1 MNDLKFPLRQLLKNP
16 GFTAV
21 AVLTHEILD
30 FRFAI
35 CDLAAGRRNPASRHD
50 GGQFAGLPSQ
60 RLNYIPARQTG
71 VGNRQL
77 ASPIANRKSEIANR

>member
-1 MNDLKFPLRQLLKNP
+1 MSDLKFAFRQLLKNP
-16 GFTAV
+16 GFGM
-21 AVLTHEILD
+21 ILD
-30 FRFAI
+30 FGFAI
-35 CDLAAGRRNPASRHD
+35 CDWGSGGGNPASRHD

-77 ASPIANRKSEIANR
+77 ASPIANRKSNIANP